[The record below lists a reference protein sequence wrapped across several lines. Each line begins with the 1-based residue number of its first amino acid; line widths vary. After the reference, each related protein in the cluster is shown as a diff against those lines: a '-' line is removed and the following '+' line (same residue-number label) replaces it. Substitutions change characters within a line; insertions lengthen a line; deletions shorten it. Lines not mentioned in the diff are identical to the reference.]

1 MARYEHLPI
10 YRSAMKLAVHLENV
24 VRGFPRYTKYTL
36 GSDMRVLAQQIVGL
50 IISANGEQDKL
61 STLLDLRTHVER
73 LLVQARICQE
83 TNGFK
88 TFASFAATVE
98 LAG

>member
-36 GSDMRVLAQQIVGL
+36 GSEMRILAQHTMHL
-50 IISANGEQDKL
+50 
-61 STLLDLRTHVER
+61 T
-73 LLVQARICQE
+73 
-83 TNGFK
+83 
-88 TFASFAATVE
+88 
-98 LAG
+98 